1 MAEKQIFE
9 RKYDVSR
16 VDRIEECNRQFN
28 VLRDRIEKLKSELP
42 WKLSNSTERKLQLDS
57 NDALFLLANCQ
68 NNKYAIVGTESIG
81 NIYDKYKDEDGFLYI
96 IYSNEKVWG

>member
-28 VLRDRIEKLKSELP
+28 VLRDRIEKLKSELMSSSGCYDYVL
-42 WKLSNSTERKLQLDS
+42 KEINGLFI
-57 NDALFLLANCQ
+57 LFL
-68 NNKYAIVGTESIG
+68 KFKV
-81 NIYDKYKDEDGFLYI
+81 
-96 IYSNEKVWG
+96 YSEF